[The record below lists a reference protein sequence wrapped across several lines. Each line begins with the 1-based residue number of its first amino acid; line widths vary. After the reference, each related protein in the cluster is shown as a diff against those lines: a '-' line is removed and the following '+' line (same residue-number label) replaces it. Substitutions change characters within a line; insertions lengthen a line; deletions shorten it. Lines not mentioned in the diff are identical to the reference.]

1 MNDATQLCHRPKCK
15 VSNKQFSQTRFFAHI
30 LLKWGQ
36 FPRHFPY
43 RCEICRYFCRFSRQ
57 VVTMQTSASN
67 TANRNYVQ
75 TNQAACNLGN
85 LQSCRQGDSLN
96 YKADDIHSVSKKTSP
111 MFLAMTRKSI
121 VIFS

>member
-1 MNDATQLCHRPKCK
+1 
-15 VSNKQFSQTRFFAHI
+15 
-30 LLKWGQ
+30 
-36 FPRHFPY
+36 
-43 RCEICRYFCRFSRQ
+43 
-57 VVTMQTSASN
+57 MQTSASN